1 MVLEGETRFLRYEM
15 RVKGRTYEKFL
26 INFPTEVARDSQF
39 PFKPGDRI
47 RVRVDPDRRIVIMEK
62 IE

>member
-47 RVRVDPDRRIVIMEK
+47 KVRVDPDRKIVVMEK